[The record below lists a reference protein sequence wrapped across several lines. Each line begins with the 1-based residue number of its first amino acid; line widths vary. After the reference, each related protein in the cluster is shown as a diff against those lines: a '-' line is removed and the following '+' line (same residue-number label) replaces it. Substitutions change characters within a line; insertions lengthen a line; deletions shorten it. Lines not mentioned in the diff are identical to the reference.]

1 MVKSKC
7 NSSLSLAQ
15 RKTLLTAGIS
25 ILLSMCTYQRAKSKT
40 AITFH
45 NNVDQ
50 TPLVLLVFNISPC
63 FKKSSNNTTLLH
75 LTLSHIL
82 LCMLNS
88 ESSYLFTAQYIMI
101 FFRKA
106 FMGRQQ
112 LHNNITSRK
121 PLWENNTYFI

>member
-15 RKTLLTAGIS
+15 RKTLLS
-25 ILLSMCTYQRAKSKT
+25 ILLSMFTYQRAKSKT

-63 FKKSSNNTTLLH
+63 FKK
-75 LTLSHIL
+75 
-82 LCMLNS
+82 
-88 ESSYLFTAQYIMI
+88 FKQY
-101 FFRKA
+101 
-106 FMGRQQ
+106 
-112 LHNNITSRK
+112 HTITSHTFTHSFMHVK
-121 PLWENNTYFI
+121 Q

>member
-15 RKTLLTAGIS
+15 RKTLLSWHQHSTLNVHIS
-25 ILLSMCTYQRAKSKT
+25 IKRAKSKT

-63 FKKSSNNTTLLH
+63 FKK
-75 LTLSHIL
+75 
-82 LCMLNS
+82 
-88 ESSYLFTAQYIMI
+88 FKQY
-101 FFRKA
+101 
-106 FMGRQQ
+106 
-112 LHNNITSRK
+112 HTITSHTFTHSFMHV
-121 PLWENNTYFI
+121 EQ